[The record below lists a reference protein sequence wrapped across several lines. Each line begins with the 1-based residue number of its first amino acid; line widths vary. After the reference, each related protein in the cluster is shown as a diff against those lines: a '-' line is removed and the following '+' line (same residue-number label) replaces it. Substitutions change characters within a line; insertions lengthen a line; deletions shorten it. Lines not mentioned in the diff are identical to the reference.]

1 MRTNTLILAIAVIVD
16 RAIAQDYDYQ
26 DYAEGYE
33 EDNLYQD
40 YAMKR
45 DDVGRAG
52 G

>member
-1 MRTNTLILAIAVIVD
+1 MRTNTLILAIAVIVN
-16 RAIAQDYDYQ
+16 RTKAQDYDYQ

-40 YAMKR
+40 YAVNR
-45 DDVGRAG
+45 ADGGHAG

>member
-1 MRTNTLILAIAVIVD
+1 MRTSTLILALAVIVN
-16 RAIAQDYDYQ
+16 RTIAQDYDYQ

-40 YAMKR
+40 YAVKR
-45 DDVGRAG
+45 GDGGHAG